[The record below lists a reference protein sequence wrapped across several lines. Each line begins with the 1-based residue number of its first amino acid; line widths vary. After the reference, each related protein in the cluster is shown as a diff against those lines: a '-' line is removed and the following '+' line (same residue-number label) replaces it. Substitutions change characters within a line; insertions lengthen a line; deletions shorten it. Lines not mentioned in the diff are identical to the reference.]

1 LGASLTNAWQ
11 GTKSSYGTGNQS
23 SVGGGLA
30 MTGLTALLNTITGN
44 PLLGTLIASA
54 GTEIMGGLF
63 GNKQSP
69 YERNVAG
76 LITNLQKQAAGMP
89 TPATKM
95 QGNYLNREVNRTMQS
110 TAASATRAM
119 PSGSQVGQTAPAR
132 VAQNRLQ
139 GARIEGMANIMGQS
153 SINAQNQ
160 LAQAYGMQ
168 GELEAR
174 EAQSKSNVTSMVA
187 RLIGSFAK
195 PQLSTDPFIRTLQ
208 ENMIEGIKFM
218 NQINKDLWGGKYAP
232 TASSVTPS
240 NTGNK
245 IVNTNTENPVWN
257 PTGSTNRNETL
268 PATQSGFGR
277 TNPRW

>member
-11 GTKSSYGTGNQS
+11 GTKSSYGANQS

-30 MTGLTALLNTITGN
+30 KTGLTALLSTITGN
-44 PLLGTLIASA
+44 PLLGALIASA
-54 GTEIMGGLF
+54 GTELLGGLF

-69 YERNVAG
+69 YEKNIAG

-95 QGNYLNREVNRTMQS
+95 QGNYLNREVNRAMQS

-168 GELEAR
+168 GELEAK
-174 EAQSKSNVTSMVA
+174 EAQSKSNVTSMITQ
-187 RLIGSFAK
+187 LIGSFAK
-195 PQLSTDPFIRTLQ
+195 PQLSNDPFIRTMQ
-208 ENMIEGIKFM
+208 ENLIKTYNTLNSLNEKM
-218 NQINKDLWGGKYAP
+218 WSGQYIP
-232 TASSVTPS
+232 TPAAPS

-245 IVNTNTENPVWN
+245 IVTNTETPNWKPAGSVNWN
-257 PTGSTNRNETL
+257 EPS
-268 PATQSGFGR
+268 FGR
-277 TNPRW
+277 TNPKW

>member
-1 LGASLTNAWQ
+1 VVGLGASLTNAWQ
-11 GTKSSYGTGNQS
+11 GTKSSYGANQS

-30 MTGLTALLNTITGN
+30 KTGLTALLSTITGN
-44 PLLGTLIASA
+44 PLLGALIASA
-54 GTEIMGGLF
+54 GTELLGGLF

-69 YERNVAG
+69 YEKNVAG

-95 QGNYLNREVNRTMQS
+95 QGNYLNREVNRAMQS

-139 GARIEGMANIMGQS
+139 GARIEGMAGIMGQS

-160 LAQAYGMQ
+160 LAGAYGMQ

-174 EAQSKSNVTSMVA
+174 EAQSKSNVTSMIA
-187 RLIGSFAK
+187 QLIGSFAK
-195 PQLSTDPFIRTLQ
+195 PQLSNDPFTRALQ
-208 ENMIEGIKFM
+208 EQLLEGLTFM
-218 NQINKDLWGGKYAP
+218 SQINKNLWGGKNNP
-232 TASSVTPS
+232 NTTSSAPS
-240 NTGNK
+240 NTGNE
-245 IVNTNTENPVWN
+245 IVNTNTETPNWKPAGSVNWN
-257 PTGSTNRNETL
+257 EPS
-268 PATQSGFGR
+268 FGR
-277 TNPRW
+277 TNPQW

>member
-1 LGASLTNAWQ
+1 MGASLTNAWQ
-11 GTKSSYGTGNQS
+11 GTKSSYGANQS
-23 SVGGGLA
+23 SAVGGFA
-30 MTGLTALLNTITGN
+30 KTGLTQLLSTITGN
-44 PLLGTLIASA
+44 PLLGALIASA
-54 GTEIMGGLF
+54 GTELLGGLF

-69 YERNVAG
+69 YEKNVAG
-76 LITNLQKQAAGMP
+76 LIANLQKQAAGMP

-95 QGNYLNREVNRTMQS
+95 QGNYLNREVNRAMQS

-119 PSGSQVGQTAPAR
+119 PSGAQVGQTAPAR

-139 GARIEGMANIMGQS
+139 GARIEGMAGIMGQS

-174 EAQSKSNVTSMVA
+174 EAQSKSNVTSMITQ
-187 RLIGSFAK
+187 LIGSFAE

-208 ENMIEGIKFM
+208 ENMIEGLKFM
-218 NQINKDLWGGKYAP
+218 NQITKDMWSNKYAP
-232 TASSVTPS
+232 TASPTTPS

-245 IVNTNTENPVWN
+245 IVTNTETPNWK
-257 PTGSTNRNETL
+257 PTGSVNWNE
-268 PATQSGFGR
+268 PSFGR
-277 TNPRW
+277 TNPQW

>member
-1 LGASLTNAWQ
+1 LGAGLTNAWQ
-11 GTKSSYGTGNQS
+11 TAKSSYGAGQPS
-23 SVGGGLA
+23 ASGGLA
-30 MTGLTALLNTITGN
+30 KTGLTALLSTITGN
-44 PLLGTLIASA
+44 PLLGALIASA

-95 QGNYLNREVNRTMQS
+95 QGNYLNREVNRAMQS

-119 PSGSQVGQTAPAR
+119 PSGNQVGQTAPAR

-168 GELEAR
+168 GELEAK
-174 EAQSKSNVTSMVA
+174 EAQSKSNVTSMITQ
-187 RLIGSFAK
+187 LIGSFAK
-195 PQLSTDPFIRTLQ
+195 PQISTDPFIQKLQ
-208 ENMIEGIKFM
+208 EILISGLGNIE
-218 NQINKDLWGGKYAP
+218 QINKDLWSGKYAP
-232 TASSVTPS
+232 TTSP
-240 NTGNK
+240 
-245 IVNTNTENPVWN
+245 NTNTNN
-257 PTGSTNRNETL
+257 QRL
-268 PATQSGFGR
+268 
-277 TNPRW
+277 